1 MKEPSMLLLQV
12 GTKPLRRAED
22 LHELRRRGLNR
33 EHAGT
38 GAEALEF
45 LRLYRFDAIML
56 DLDLRDMP
64 ALDLIRKVRASGSQT
79 PILGVTG
86 QTDPTV
92 RVKALDLGADDV
104 LSAFCPVDELMAR
117 LRAVVRRAGGHAK
130 STLVAGPLEL
140 SLDSREVRVSGQLL
154 HLTPKEY
161 ALLELLM
168 LKRGVSLTKGACLN
182 HLYGTEEEPE
192 LKTVDVIVCRLRKKL
207 AAVGLP
213 TLVQNVWGCGYRLAE
228 QAAAAAAAERRSTP
242 ALAPELAPELA
253 PA

>member
-1 MKEPSMLLLQV
+1 MLLLQV

-22 LHELRRRGLNR
+22 SHELRRRGLNR

-45 LRLYRFDAIML
+45 LRLYRFDAILL

-64 ALDLIRKVRASGSQT
+64 ALDLIRRVRASGSQT
-79 PILGVTG
+79 PILAVTG
-86 QTDPTV
+86 QTDPLV
-92 RVKALDLGADDV
+92 KVKALDLGADDV
-104 LSAFCPVDELMAR
+104 LSAFCPVDELLAR
-117 LRAVVRRAGGHAK
+117 LRAVVRRSGGHTRSIL
-130 STLVAGPLEL
+130 STGPLEL
-140 SLDSREVRVSGQLL
+140 CLDSHEVRVSGQPL

-161 ALLELLM
+161 SLLELL
-168 LKRGVSLTKGACLN
+168 LLRRGVSLTKGACLN

-213 TLVQNVWGCGYRLAE
+213 SLVQNVWGCGYRLADMAGAP
-228 QAAAAAAAERRSTP
+228 AAREIAAELVP
-242 ALAPELAPELA
+242 A
-253 PA
+253 

>member
-1 MKEPSMLLLQV
+1 MLLLQV

-45 LRLYRFDAIML
+45 LRLYRFDAILL
-56 DLDLRDMP
+56 DLDLRDMS
-64 ALDLIRKVRASGSQT
+64 ALDLIRRVRASGCHS
-79 PILGVTG
+79 PILGITG
-86 QTDPTV
+86 QTDPLV

-117 LRAVVRRAGGHAK
+117 LRAVIRRAGGHAK
-130 STLVAGPLEL
+130 STLTAGPLEL
-140 SLDSREVRVSGQLL
+140 CLESREVRVSGQPL

-213 TLVQNVWGCGYRLAE
+213 SLVQNVWGCGYKLAD
-228 QAAAAAAAERRSTP
+228 QAAAPVARQLAAEL
-242 ALAPELAPELA
+242 ALA
-253 PA
+253 

>member
-1 MKEPSMLLLQV
+1 MLLLQI

-22 LHELRRRGLNR
+22 AQELRRRGLNR

-45 LRLYRFDAIML
+45 MRLYRFDAVLL

-64 ALDLIRKVRASGSQT
+64 ALDLIRQLRGSGCQT

-86 QTDPTV
+86 QTDPLV

-104 LSAFCPVDELMAR
+104 LSLFCPVDELMAR
-117 LRAVVRRAGGHAK
+117 LRAVIRRSGGHAK
-130 STLVAGPLEL
+130 STLTAGPLEL
-140 SLDSREVRVSGQLL
+140 CLDSREVRVSGQPL

-182 HLYGTEEEPE
+182 HLYGTDEEPE

-207 AAVGLP
+207 SRVGLP
-213 TLVQNVWGCGYRLAE
+213 SLVQNVWGCGYRLAD
-228 QAAAAAAAERRSTP
+228 QGTAPAARQLAADL
-242 ALAPELAPELA
+242 ALA
-253 PA
+253 

>member
-1 MKEPSMLLLQV
+1 MLLLQV
-12 GTKPLRRAED
+12 GNKPLRRAED

-33 EHAGT
+33 ELAGT
-38 GAEALEF
+38 GEEAQEF

-56 DLDLRDMP
+56 DLELRESS
-64 ALDLIRKVRASGSQT
+64 ALDLIRRVRASGCHT
-79 PILGVTG
+79 PILAVTG
-86 QTDPTV
+86 QSDPAV
-92 RVKALDLGADDV
+92 RVQALDLGADDV

-117 LRAVVRRAGGHAK
+117 LRAVVRRASGHAK
-130 STLVAGPLEL
+130 STLTAGPLEL
-140 SLDSREVRVSGQLL
+140 CLDSREVRVSGQPL

-207 AAVGLP
+207 AAIGLP
-213 TLVQNVWGCGYRLAE
+213 SLVQNVWGCGYKLAE
-228 QAAAAAAAERRSTP
+228 PEVAPMARTRPLSL
-242 ALAPELAPELA
+242 ALA
-253 PA
+253 

>member
-1 MKEPSMLLLQV
+1 MLLLHI

-22 LHELRRRGLNR
+22 AQELRRRGLNR

-45 LRLYRFDAIML
+45 VRLYRFDAILL
-56 DLDLRDMP
+56 DLELRDMP
-64 ALDLIRKVRASGSQT
+64 ALDLIRQLRASGSQT
-79 PILGVTG
+79 PILGVTS
-86 QTDPTV
+86 QTDPLV

-104 LSAFCPVDELMAR
+104 LSLFCPVDEMMAR
-117 LRAVVRRAGGHAK
+117 LRAVIRRSGGHAK
-130 STLVAGPLEL
+130 STLTAGTLEL
-140 SLDSREVRVSGQLL
+140 CLDSREVRVSGQPL

-182 HLYGTEEEPE
+182 HLYGTDEEPE

-207 AAVGLP
+207 ARVGLP
-213 TLVQNVWGCGYRLAE
+213 SLVQNVWGCGYRLAD
-228 QAAAAAAAERRSTP
+228 QATAPAARQLAADL
-242 ALAPELAPELA
+242 ALA
-253 PA
+253 

>member
-1 MKEPSMLLLQV
+1 MLLLQI

-22 LHELRRRGLNR
+22 AHELRRRGLNR

-45 LRLYRFDAIML
+45 LRLYRFDAILL
-56 DLDLRDMP
+56 DLELRDMP
-64 ALDLIRKVRASGSQT
+64 ALDLIRRMRASGCHT
-79 PILGVTG
+79 PILTVTA
-86 QTDPTV
+86 QSDPLV

-117 LRAVVRRAGGHAK
+117 LRAVIRRSGGHTK
-130 STLVAGPLEL
+130 STLTAGPLEL
-140 SLDSREVRVSGQLL
+140 CLDSREVKVSGQSL

-168 LKRGVSLTKGACLN
+168 LKRGVSLSKGACLN
-182 HLYGTEEEPE
+182 HLYGTDEEPE

-213 TLVQNVWGCGYRLAE
+213 ALVQNVWGCGYRLAD
-228 QAAAAAAAERRSTP
+228 AAAAPVAQQLAADL
-242 ALAPELAPELA
+242 ALA
-253 PA
+253 